1 MQETPT
7 KSSLLLATEEE
18 EEEEAAFVPRY
29 RNLKNVFEIAEL
41 LEKKV
46 NLRAGTSGLQ
56 IPNWRGLYSPSCCEI
71 RQPLIIMVKKGIP
84 IYRRRRLLLWSY
96 GVSEPDRSDRVT
108 LSGLTQSI
116 RPAKIREVFVSEF
129 LFSTRFP
136 GLVAD
141 WQRRLW

>member
-18 EEEEAAFVPRY
+18 EEQEAAFVPRY

-71 RQPLIIMVKKGIP
+71 RQPLIIMVKKEFQFTDEED
-84 IYRRRRLLLWSY
+84 YCY
-96 GVSEPDRSDRVT
+96 GPMECRNRTGPTGSHFR
-108 LSGLTQSI
+108 G
-116 RPAKIREVFVSEF
+116 
-129 LFSTRFP
+129 
-136 GLVAD
+136 
-141 WQRRLW
+141 